1 VSFLLSINNFFG
13 QNITGEKIYF
23 DCGNYNLSDSSIK
36 KLKLVLAKII
46 ELNST
51 EMKLT
56 GHTESD
62 GNNSYNEDLSK
73 KRVSA
78 LPTYIISKHLNND
91 LAQLNC
97 KGEVNPVTTNDND
110 NGKKMNRHVELL
122 VKYI

>member
-1 VSFLLSINNFFG
+1 
-13 QNITGEKIYF
+13 
-23 DCGNYNLSDSSIK
+23 
-36 KLKLVLAKII
+36 
-46 ELNST
+46 
-51 EMKLT
+51 MKLT

-78 LPTYIISKHLNND
+78 LPTYIISKHLNHD